1 MSQGL
6 QVFRSDG
13 TVSVDVTNRIPKF
26 VGSATIDGNAQSGTI
41 SDNNLRDGDIWFMLL
56 AVNYPD
62 PNLIENSGKTWETPT
77 ITKGDR
83 CLNWSFP
90 NNRKVSCVILYGV
103 F

>member
-1 MSQGL
+1 
-6 QVFRSDG
+6 
-13 TVSVDVTNRIPKF
+13 
-26 VGSATIDGNAQSGTI
+26 
-41 SDNNLRDGDIWFMLL
+41 L